1 MSAKDNRDSV
11 RAFYAD
17 VARKNAGEDIDLTQ
31 HFTAD
36 AEWKLPRTSPLR
48 GKLKGPAAIA
58 GLFDGAVDDYYQPG
72 SMRYDYHAQLAEDD
86 FVMMQF
92 TLKAIT
98 ANGEDYENDYA
109 ILFRLQG
116 GLIAEVNE
124 FFDTSLLFS
133 LLGNPAAAD
142 N

>member
-1 MSAKDNRDSV
+1 MSATENRNAV
-11 RAFYAD
+11 RTFYAA
-17 VARKNAGEDIDLTQ
+17 VARKNAGESIDLTQ
-31 HFTAD
+31 HFTPD
-36 AEWKLPRTSPLR
+36 AEWKLPRTSPLH
-48 GKLKGPAAIA
+48 GKLKGPQAIA

-72 SMRYDYHAQLAEDD
+72 SMRYDYHAELAEGD

-109 ILFRLQG
+109 ILFRLEN
-116 GLIAEVNE
+116 GLIAEVKE

-133 LLGNPAAAD
+133 TLG
-142 N
+142 

>member
-1 MSAKDNRDSV
+1 MSAQDNRNAV
-11 RAFYAD
+11 RAFYAN
-17 VARKNAGEDIDLTQ
+17 VARHNAGEDINLTR

-36 AEWKLPRTSPLR
+36 AEWKLPRTSPLH

-72 SMRYDYHAQLAEDD
+72 SMRYDYHAELAEDD

-98 ANGEDYENDYA
+98 ANGQDYENDYA
-109 ILFRLQG
+109 LLFRLQD
-116 GLIAEVNE
+116 GLIAEVKE

-133 LLGNPAAAD
+133 VLGDPAMAD